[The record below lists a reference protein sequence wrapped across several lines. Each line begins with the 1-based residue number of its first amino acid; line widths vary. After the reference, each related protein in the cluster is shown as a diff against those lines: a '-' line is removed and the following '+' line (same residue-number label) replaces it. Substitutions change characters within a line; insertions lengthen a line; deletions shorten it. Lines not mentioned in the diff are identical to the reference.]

1 MLNSNFSVTMLQTWP
16 GGSWEASLRILLIAG
31 IIYVAILWA
40 SLVFWTFRDIRQRT
54 KDPIL
59 QFICVIL
66 VLVTFMLGYWIY
78 LMLRPRETLATVYD
92 RTLEE
97 ETLLQDLQAKSICP
111 SCQQQVREDYLRCP
125 NCTEQLKEPCPT
137 CKKPLANEWPI
148 CPFCAWERPVLQ
160 QAAPMIIS
168 RRRDTN
174 SQPPDSTTN
183 ASDYAPESLINNF

>member
-1 MLNSNFSVTMLQTWP
+1 MLNSNFGSTMLQTWP

-31 IIYVAILWA
+31 IIYIAILWA

-66 VLVTFMLGYWIY
+66 VLVTFILGYWIY

-183 ASDYAPESLINNF
+183 ASD

>member
-1 MLNSNFSVTMLQTWP
+1 
-16 GGSWEASLRILLIAG
+16 
-31 IIYVAILWA
+31 
-40 SLVFWTFRDIRQRT
+40 
-54 KDPIL
+54 
-59 QFICVIL
+59 
-66 VLVTFMLGYWIY
+66 MLGYWIY

-97 ETLLQDLQAKSICP
+97 ETLLQDLQAKLICP

-183 ASDYAPESLINNF
+183 ASD